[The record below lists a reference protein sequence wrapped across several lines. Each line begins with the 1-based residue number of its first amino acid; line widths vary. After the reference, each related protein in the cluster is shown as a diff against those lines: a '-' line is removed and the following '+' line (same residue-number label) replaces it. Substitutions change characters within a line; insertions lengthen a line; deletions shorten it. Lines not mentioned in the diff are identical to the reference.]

1 MIDFLIYDLKV
12 ALLIAVFYMFY
23 RLMLARETFHR
34 VNRIVLL
41 ATAVASFVLPLCVIT
56 THQTV
61 VMPMPTIDVELGA
74 AVIEDEAPSV
84 PFWQTALPI
93 LYIIGL
99 VATLANTL
107 WSVFRITSLI
117 KHSEQ
122 HPQDDGTMIC
132 VTGNAALAPFSWMH
146 YIVMNRSDYETHD
159 AAILTHERGHIR
171 LHHSWDLILVDLL
184 TAFQWFNPA
193 MWMLR
198 SDLRT
203 IHEYEADGAVLSQ
216 GINARQYQYLL
227 ITKAGGIGGYSLANG
242 ITHSALKNRI
252 HMMLHTKSPRR
263 SLLKLLALLPIV
275 GVTLALN
282 AETVTDVVYKND
294 EPQKQV
300 PVKKGRKASTIK
312 AGNGTVLQ
320 VVDVEQI
327 VKNDDDQ
334 SSDVEIITIK
344 GKVFD
349 IDDKSPI
356 VGAVV
361 KVAGSTKGAVTDKE
375 GNFSLETSVGARI
388 EVMYVGYETYSVGI
402 SKAYAKDR
410 EYMIALNKEG
420 SERNNGQ
427 VFDVVETMP
436 QFPGGAPALFEFLSK
451 NIKYPAEAEKADKQG
466 RVIVTFVVGK
476 DGSISDARVVKSVD
490 PLLDA
495 EALRVIN
502 AMPNWTPGTQSGRTV
517 NVKYTVPIT
526 FRLDGKAKET
536 PKETGNNLVS
546 NLPGVK
552 SDENGNLTVNGK
564 AIKKILVDGKPVNP
578 AVYVVGYAA
587 AQNGISSDHLPM
599 VVLNGKTINFEKM
612 NEIDT
617 KTIESMTVLKDK
629 PAIEQYGEKAKDGV
643 IIITTKK

>member
-1 MIDFLIYDLKV
+1 MTDFLIYDLKV
-12 ALLIAVFYMFY
+12 AILIAVFYMFY
-23 RLMLARETFHR
+23 RLMLAHETFHR

-41 ATAVASFVLPLCVIT
+41 TTAVASFILPLCVIT

-61 VMPMPTIDVELGA
+61 VMPMPTIDMELGA
-74 AVIEDEAPSV
+74 AVIEEEETPAV

-93 LYIIGL
+93 LYIIGMM
-99 VATLANTL
+99 ATLANTL
-107 WSVFRITSLI
+107 WSVFRIISLI

-122 HPQDDGTMIC
+122 HPQADGTIIC

-146 YIVMNRSDYETHD
+146 YIVMNRSDYETRD
-159 AAILTHERGHIR
+159 AAILTHERGHIH

-282 AETVTDVVYKND
+282 AETVTDVVYNND

-300 PVKKGRKASTIK
+300 PVKKGKRNATIK
-312 AGNGTVLQ
+312 NGSGQ
-320 VVDVEQI
+320 DIQIIEGVVADEENAQAYDVETF
-327 VKNDDDQ
+327 
-334 SSDVEIITIK
+334 TIK
-344 GKVFD
+344 GKV
-349 IDDKSPI
+349 IDGEDKSPI
-356 VGAVV
+356 VGAIV
-361 KVAGSTKGAVTDKE
+361 KVVGVTKDSKVQVVSAGQSTVTDKE
-375 GNFSLETSVGARI
+375 GNFRLEVAVGDRI
-388 EVMYVGYETYSVGI
+388 AVTYAGYEAYQIGV

-410 EYMIALNKEG
+410 TYMIALYKEG
-420 SERNNGQ
+420 TERDDSR
-427 VFDVVETMP
+427 VFDVVEVMP
-436 QFPGGAPALFEFLSK
+436 QFPGGPQELFSFLSK
-451 NIKYPAEAEKADKQG
+451 TIRYPVEAEKAGTQG

-476 DGSISDARVVKSVD
+476 DGSVSNAHIVKSVD

-502 AMPNWTPGTQSGRTV
+502 AMPAWIPGTQNGKPV

-526 FRLDGKAKET
+526 FRLDGGK
-536 PKETGNNLVS
+536 PKEAPQATGSFTPADVLMKPSLV
-546 NLPGVK
+546 
-552 SDENGNLTVNGK
+552 
-564 AIKKILVDGKPVNP
+564 IVDGKE
-578 AVYVVGYAA
+578 
-587 AQNGISSDHLPM
+587 SDD
-599 VVLNGKTINFEKM
+599 
-612 NEIDT
+612 IDKVMKSIDP
-617 KTIESMTVLKDK
+617 KTIETMTVLKNK
-629 PAIEQYGEKAKDGV
+629 AAIDQYGEKAKDGV
-643 IIITTKK
+643 VVITTKK

>member
-1 MIDFLIYDLKV
+1 MTDFLIYDLKV
-12 ALLIAVFYMFY
+12 AVLIAVFYMFY

-41 ATAVASFVLPLCVIT
+41 VTAVASFVLPFCVIT

-74 AVIEDEAPSV
+74 AVIDDETPQM
-84 PFWQTALPI
+84 PLWQKFLPI
-93 LYIIGL
+93 LYIIGM

-122 HPQDDGTMIC
+122 HPQDDGTIIC

-146 YIVMNRSDYETHD
+146 YIVMNRSDYEIRD

-198 SDLRT
+198 SDLRA

-252 HMMLHTKSPRR
+252 TMMTNKTSKS
-263 SLLKLLALLPIV
+263 SHLLKLLALLPIV

-282 AETVTDVVYKND
+282 AETVTDYVYNND

-320 VVDVEQI
+320 VVEQEKADDRVEPAAGLKVIQTDPNKKPIYIVDGVRMNEKQAKAISPDEIESISILKDKAAIDVYGQ
-327 VKNDDDQ
+327 D
-334 SSDVEIITIK
+334 
-344 GKVFD
+344 
-349 IDDKSPI
+349 
-356 VGAVV
+356 
-361 KVAGSTKGAVTDKE
+361 
-375 GNFSLETSVGARI
+375 
-388 EVMYVGYETYSVGI
+388 
-402 SKAYAKDR
+402 AKDGVVVITLKKKVTG
-410 EYMIALNKEG
+410 EVEV
-420 SERNNGQ
+420 SD
-427 VFDVVETMP
+427 VFDVVEVMP
-436 QFPGGAPALFEFLSK
+436 QFPGGAPALMQYLSQ
-451 NIKYPAEAEKADKQG
+451 NIRYPKEAMESDTQG
-466 RVIVTFVVGK
+466 RVIVTFVVCK
-476 DGSISDARVVKSVD
+476 DGSICDAKVVKSVS
-490 PLLDA
+490 PALDA
-495 EALRVIN
+495 EGLRVISS
-502 AMPNWTPGTQSGRTV
+502 MPNWTPGTQSGKPV
-517 NVKYTVPIT
+517 NVKYTVPIS
-526 FRLDGKAKET
+526 FRLDGKKTESTNAQKSSEGQ
-536 PKETGNNLVS
+536 PLNEVIS
-546 NLPGVK
+546 SLPGAK
-552 SDENGNLTVNGK
+552 IDENGNLTINGK
-564 AIKKILVDGKPVNP
+564 PVKKIVVDGKPVTKQELP
-578 AVYVVGYAA
+578 KVIEAHTVHMETDDLI
-587 AQNGISSDHLPM
+587 IST
-599 VVLNGKTINFEKM
+599 KEK
-612 NEIDT
+612 
-617 KTIESMTVLKDK
+617 
-629 PAIEQYGEKAKDGV
+629 
-643 IIITTKK
+643 